1 MESAFLL
8 MSVDGGIRGPQTMS
22 KRRFGR
28 QQYHTQDQYPR
39 EYHDRA
45 IKRPRNVYSRPI
57 LPIFEPSGLLA
68 LESNNEQGLALKHV
82 EPPDAVS
89 PEAYFNQWKVARPQR
104 TLFELFLY
112 RKGAGDQAFKS
123 WVLESKSA
131 YIIGRDMG
139 RVAED
144 PDEEK
149 EVVVADI
156 GIPEESTSKQHCVF
170 QFRLKQGYLVPYIL
184 DLSSANGTLLNGA
197 ILPSA
202 RYVQLHSGDVLEL
215 ANKSD
220 ATEYE
225 LVFVAE

>member
-1 MESAFLL
+1 
-8 MSVDGGIRGPQTMS
+8 MS

-28 QQYHTQDQYPR
+28 QQYAAQEQYPSD
-39 EYHDRA
+39 YHGRA
-45 IKRPRNVYSRPI
+45 IKRSRNVYSRPI

-82 EPPDAVS
+82 EPPDAITPDS
-89 PEAYFNQWKVARPQR
+89 YFTKWKVARPQR

-112 RKGAGDQAFKS
+112 KKGAGDQPLKS

-144 PDEEK
+144 PEEEK

-170 QFRLKQGYLVPYIL
+170 QFRQKQGYLVPYIL
-184 DLSSANGTLLNGA
+184 DLNSANGTLLNGTV
-197 ILPSA
+197 LPPA
-202 RYVQLHSGDVLEL
+202 RYVQLQSGDVVEL
-215 ANKSD
+215 ADKSD